1 MFTLCECFEGKHKA
15 ATQWADYKLGP
26 SFKQTEVINIE
37 FPPHS
42 TCGFQPASIL
52 LRIKHRRGSFPR
64 TLMPFC
70 ASVWA
75 CIVFAPTCASFV
87 SPLSHVP
94 SRDPAWSLASPIGL
108 RNDGRLD
115 KLWSSDLE
123 LCSVGLEKKKMFS
136 GNRNYFFVDK
146 KIIICKQM
154 TLV

>member
-15 ATQWADYKLGP
+15 ATQWVDYKLGP

-42 TCGFQPASIL
+42 TGGFQPASIL

-70 ASVWA
+70 ASVCA
-75 CIVFAPTCASFV
+75 CIVFAPTCVPFV
-87 SPLSHVP
+87 SPLSHIQVVIQF
-94 SRDPAWSLASPIGL
+94 D
-108 RNDGRLD
+108 
-115 KLWSSDLE
+115 LWISHRITQRWETGQYLKFWLGVS
-123 LCSVGLEKKKMFS
+123 SVGLDKKMFS
-136 GNRNYFFVDK
+136 GSRNYFFLYK
-146 KIIICKQM
+146 NAFTTM

>member
-87 SPLSHVP
+87 SPLSHVQV
-94 SRDPAWSLASPIGL
+94 AI
-108 RNDGRLD
+108 RLD
-115 KLWSSDLE
+115 LSRLPWGYAMTGDWTSSEVLTWSRAVSVWKKNKCFQE
-123 LCSVGLEKKKMFS
+123 TGTIFLCTKK
-136 GNRNYFFVDK
+136 
-146 KIIICKQM
+146 
-154 TLV
+154 